1 MDLDTSATDIAAG
14 EEVIF
19 TMSSSVLSNR
29 SDFPTN
35 RYYKIDLDGDGIY
48 DTSPL
53 KDETYTYT
61 YDTAGVY
68 SPKAKV
74 VYRERV

>member
-1 MDLDTSATDIAAG
+1 VG

-19 TMSSSVLSNR
+19 TLSSSVLSNR
-29 SDFPTN
+29 TDFDST

-48 DTSPL
+48 DTPPI
-53 KDETYTYT
+53 KQETYMHVYDKPGTYT
-61 YDTAGVY
+61 
-68 SPKAKV
+68 PKAKV